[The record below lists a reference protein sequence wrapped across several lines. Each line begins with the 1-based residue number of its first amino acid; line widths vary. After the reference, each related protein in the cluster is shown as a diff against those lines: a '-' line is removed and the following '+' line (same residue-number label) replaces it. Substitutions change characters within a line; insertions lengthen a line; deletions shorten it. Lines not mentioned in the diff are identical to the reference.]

1 MFPTKLDFSLTCS
14 TSVTTFYL
22 LAPCRCTIKDM
33 QAVTNA
39 TENSDTITV
48 TKGTT
53 AIGVMALNNDAGS
66 AGTWT
71 ANSSTGDTV
80 FDEGDSI
87 KCVVTGLAGS
97 DIVTGWI
104 EIDQYAR
111 ESD

>member
-1 MFPTKLDFSLTCS
+1 MFPTKLDFSMAPS
-14 TSVTTFYL
+14 GATFYM

-39 TENSDTITV
+39 TESSKTITV
-48 TKGTT
+48 TKGAT
-53 AIGVMALNNDAGS
+53 AIGVMALNNTAGS

-80 FDEGDSI
+80 FDEGDAI
-87 KCVVTGLAGS
+87 KLVCDTLANS
-97 DIVTGWI
+97 ADIVTGWI